1 MLRLYWVHARP
12 WPLVGRGAPIN
23 FVPLRSMRL
32 LHRLPTTLLLLVAAL
47 AVAVPMR
54 GAAARAVTPE
64 DELQDEARMVE
75 ALFSLIQFTSWR
87 GPLSLTDRVTV
98 CTVGADPLGR
108 VLDNIAGRSTRGRPI
123 AVRRFSDPA
132 SARGCHVV
140 FVGPTMRRSMGSV
153 LRRLRGSG
161 ALTVGAF
168 PDFARRGGMVRLTE
182 TAERVNL
189 EVNREALAREGV
201 RLSSRVL
208 QIAHLL

>member
-1 MLRLYWVHARP
+1 
-12 WPLVGRGAPIN
+12 
-23 FVPLRSMRL
+23 MRL
-32 LHRLPTTLLLLVAAL
+32 PHRLLTTLLLLVLAP
-47 AVAVPMR
+47 AVAAPVRASAVP
-54 GAAARAVTPE
+54 RAVPQ

-98 CTVGADPLGR
+98 CTVGEDPLGR

-182 TAERVNL
+182 GADRVGL
-189 EVNREALAREGV
+189 EVNRDALAREGV

-208 QIAHLL
+208 QIAHLI